1 MVILVLLFFYS
12 KKNILIIIKMADV
25 SSMNSIA
32 LGNSR
37 RQEVRN
43 MNERI
48 QQHNNDVANQI
59 SQIKDQVATANVI
72 QQAKDT
78 AQGLWTGAS
87 MPDKIKAYKD
97 WKASRTASNP
107 TTQSDQTTSQTA
119 TENAPENDAT
129 TPAQNSTDPP
139 TEPVAE
145 GSPTGAG
152 LSDEAESVGSKLTSG
167 VPKGALTEA
176 GESAFEKIG
185 KGAGVLGS
193 AARGGLDL
201 YNDIKNGTPAGNND
215 WQRAGNLVQIGG
227 SVADIVGTAYP
238 PAKLLGGVLD
248 LTAGALDEIG
258 GATDDTSEKKE
269 ADIQKTETESAVAVP
284 ETATTTGGGVS

>member
-1 MVILVLLFFYS
+1 
-12 KKNILIIIKMADV
+12 MADV
-25 SSMNSIA
+25 SSMQAVA

-37 RQEVRN
+37 IQAVRD

-78 AQGLWTGAS
+78 ASGLWTGAS

-107 TTQSDQTTSQTA
+107 TTQSDQTTRQTA
-119 TENAPENDAT
+119 QQNAPENDAT
-129 TPAQNSTDPP
+129 TPAQNTTDPP
-139 TEPVAE
+139 TEPIAD
-145 GSPTGAG
+145 GSPSGAS
-152 LSDEAESVGSKLTSG
+152 LSDEAKNVASKISA
-167 VPKGALTEA
+167 PKGALTDA
-176 GESAFEKIG
+176 GESAFERIG
-185 KGAGVLGS
+185 KGAGVLG
-193 AARGGLDL
+193 ATAIGGLDL
-201 YNDIKNGTPAGNND
+201 YDDIKNGAPAGNNN

-227 SVADIVGTAYP
+227 SVADIVGTVYP

-258 GATDDTSEKKE
+258 GATDDTAEKQE
-269 ADIQKTETESAVAVP
+269 DQIQKTETESAVAVP
-284 ETATTTGGGVS
+284 ETETTTGGGVS